1 MFGDNKCDCLELWS
15 FLLFVCVFFKQGGLS
30 RLIGQQSG
38 YIQRS
43 HYFFCLFNK
52 LGTLAYMVQICMI
65 LQAIDTC
72 PKNPVTNCNK

>member
-1 MFGDNKCDCLELWS
+1 MITSVTVKTLVIFIVCL
-15 FLLFVCVFFKQGGLS
+15 CVFQQGGLS

-43 HYFFCLFNK
+43 DYFFGLFNK

-65 LQAIDTC
+65 LQAIDTR
-72 PKNPVTNCNK
+72 PKNRVTNCNK